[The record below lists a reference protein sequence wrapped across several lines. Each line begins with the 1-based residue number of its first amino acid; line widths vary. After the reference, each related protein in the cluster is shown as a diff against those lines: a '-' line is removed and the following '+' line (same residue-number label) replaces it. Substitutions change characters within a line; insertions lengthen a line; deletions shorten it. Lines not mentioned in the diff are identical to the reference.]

1 MLLEICLFSSMI
13 LIDVWATVDPGSG
26 EGFSECSTEE
36 CKEFARRILTNM
48 NASADP
54 CVDFYEYACG
64 NWPRTESL
72 PSGEIWQ
79 MRAASD
85 SENKRRVEEML
96 NAGLRGDEIPPVRV
110 AKQWYKTCM
119 DTESMNKRGVQPLL
133 SILDEIGGWP
143 IITGRNEWNES
154 GQKWQNIDDYYAHLH
169 GFHLLHDVRVATYGA
184 NAREKTAVLDVPSMP
199 PYSWTLWEFFNP
211 ADNQT
216 LRSIKDLSYWKY
228 SMRIVSKMAE
238 SRGFHATKNE
248 LENDMEEI
256 FNFEWKLLKIS
267 SLVDDYANMTVR
279 EFQRWYDSMKPR
291 TENARI
297 NWVDKITRIFRES
310 GIDITENT
318 VLKVSSPGYYEK
330 LVPLLDE
337 TPSRIV
343 VNYLHWSF
351 VSSMITKTTDE
362 MRELDEKMTE
372 NDSNEQ
378 QNRSDLCI
386 KEAGIADVVAYEYAR
401 RYFSDDV
408 VKMTLNALD
417 DMEEEMKI
425 EIGESNWANEEIKDL
440 ALRRVKFI
448 KKNIGYPD
456 WYNNA
461 TVMENYFDKLAM
473 GPTYFENSLSFQ
485 RYYKSK
491 ELRLLKRK
499 DAAKSWIVDPL
510 TINAFY
516 LSESNSITVPLANL
530 QKPFLSKNQP
540 NTINYA
546 LTGYLLAHELHHP
559 FDELKRLFNER
570 GEEISWP
577 EAMTKQYYKSV
588 QCFVDQYD
596 NYTLNGTPSG
606 PKVKNYGNQTFDEN
620 MPDTMG
626 LKTAFKAY
634 KRREII
640 NGVPELKLPGLGM
653 FDNDQLF
660 FLSSANLWCETR
672 DSEAI
677 VTEAKLDMHSIG
689 RLRCIGALSNNQ
701 DFAETFSCPLG
712 SPMNP
717 KKKCNIWKI

>member
-1 MLLEICLFSSMI
+1 M
-13 LIDVWATVDPGSG
+13 
-26 EGFSECSTEE
+26 
-36 CKEFARRILTNM
+36 
-48 NASADP
+48 
-54 CVDFYEYACG
+54 
-64 NWPRTESL
+64 
-72 PSGEIWQ
+72 
-79 MRAASD
+79 
-85 SENKRRVEEML
+85 
-96 NAGLRGDEIPPVRV
+96 
-110 AKQWYKTCM
+110 
-119 DTESMNKRGVQPLL
+119 
-133 SILDEIGGWP
+133 
-143 IITGRNEWNES
+143 
-154 GQKWQNIDDYYAHLH
+154 
-169 GFHLLHDVRVATYGA
+169 
-184 NAREKTAVLDVPSMP
+184 
-199 PYSWTLWEFFNP
+199 
-211 ADNQT
+211 
-216 LRSIKDLSYWKY
+216 
-228 SMRIVSKMAE
+228 
-238 SRGFHATKNE
+238 
-248 LENDMEEI
+248 
-256 FNFEWKLLKIS
+256 S
-267 SLVDDYANMTVR
+267 SLVDDYVNMTVR
-279 EFQRWYDSMKPR
+279 GFQRWYDSLKPR
-291 TENARI
+291 TENARVSVILLVI
-297 NWVDKITRIFRES
+297 NWVDKVTGIFRES
-310 GIDITENT
+310 GIDITEDT

-386 KEAGIADVVAYEYAR
+386 KEAEIADVVAYEYAR
-401 RYFSDDV
+401 RYFSGDV

-425 EIGESNWANEEIKDL
+425 EIGESNWANKEIKDL

-461 TVMENYFDKLAM
+461 TIMENYFEKVCRFPLLAEATEDWRDFLAM

-485 RYYKSK
+485 RYYKLK
-491 ELRLLKRK
+491 ELRLLKHK

-530 QKPFLSKNQP
+530 QKPFFSKNQP

-634 KRREII
+634 KRREIM

-660 FLSSANLWCETR
+660 FLSSANVRIPLWCETR